1 MNERIESLLNKINEL
16 QDELHFEMAQL
27 ATRFRYTVE
36 ERKVIFEKDVAAY
49 HRRLRKNVLQFI
61 LNARL
66 PILLVSPFIY
76 SMIFPLMILDLFL
89 TVYQITCFPIY
100 GIKKVPRDAFIVID
114 RHYLHYLNIFER
126 FNCAYCG
133 YATGLVAYAR
143 EIVARTENYWCPI
156 KHARRIREAHSLY
169 NGFEEYGDA
178 EGYRA
183 RLKQLYGDNSPNI
196 QDQ

>member
-1 MNERIESLLNKINEL
+1 MNERIELLLRKINEL
-16 QDELHFEMAQL
+16 QDELHLEMAQL

-36 ERKVIFEKDVAAY
+36 KRRVIFEQDVAAY
-49 HRRLRKNVLQFI
+49 HRRLRQNLLQFI
-61 LNARL
+61 LNVRL
-66 PILLVSPFIY
+66 PVLLAAPVIY
-76 SMIFPLMILDLFL
+76 SMIIPLLILDLFL
-89 TVYQITCFPIY
+89 TVYQTICFPLY

-143 EIVARTENYWCPI
+143 EVGARTENYWCPI

-169 NGFEEYGDA
+169 ADFEEYGDA

-183 RLKQLYGDNSPNI
+183 RLKRLYGEKSS
-196 QDQ
+196 